1 DAHRI
6 LGTKDLQVHDTC
18 GTGDGVLDVGHDVVR
33 QVASGHAAVG
43 GNHTEHHEEV
53 THGLGHPDALLLHF
67 LRQQRR
73 GQLQLVLH
81 LDLGNVRVG
90 ALVRGHGD
98 RHAAVGVTLRGH
110 VTEAVDAVHLL
121 FDDLHHGVLHRLRGC
136 TRVADLDTNGRR
148 GDAGVLVDGQA
159 KNGEAACEHD
169 HQGDDPGKNG
179 SIDKESGHGVV
190 ILGSALLG
198 LWLGGGYVASRHR
211 VDLSAWS
218 DELQAFGNQAITI

>member
-1 DAHRI
+1 SLQTRLADDGRAELLAWNGRKTTKLPRRNLHVLRADRVRNIHRSQGEVVQLGRIEPDAHRI
-6 LGTKDLQVHDTC
+6 LRTEDLEVADTRGTR
-18 GTGDGVLDVGHDVVR
+18 DGVLDVGHDVVR

-73 GQLQLVLH
+73 GQLQLVLYLH
-81 LDLGNVRVG
+81 LGDIRVG
-90 ALVRGHGD
+90 ALVEGDGD
-98 RHAAVGVTLRGH
+98 RHAAVGVALRGH

-159 KNGEAACEHD
+159 KNGE
-169 HQGDDPGKNG
+169 
-179 SIDKESGHGVV
+179 
-190 ILGSALLG
+190 
-198 LWLGGGYVASRHR
+198 
-211 VDLSAWS
+211 
-218 DELQAFGNQAITI
+218 